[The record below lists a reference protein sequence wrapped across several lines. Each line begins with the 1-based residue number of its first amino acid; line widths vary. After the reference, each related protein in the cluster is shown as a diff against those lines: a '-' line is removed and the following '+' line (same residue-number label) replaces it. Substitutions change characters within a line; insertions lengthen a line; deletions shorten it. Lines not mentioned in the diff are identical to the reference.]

1 MREFV
6 DCLIVWASTHHMQKL
21 PVPTGNPWKVTK
33 EDPAT
38 VPVPL
43 SVVIVSIKGPYTER
57 DRKLWAFLL
66 CAVWDELGVKAIHEL
81 PVTKINHVF
90 RELGGDHNSNW
101 IWDVAKRLS
110 ETKIFFEATEG
121 DERYEGIASLLSA
134 AAVGTKA
141 QKTGFLRFE
150 FPAMLIPILKDPRR
164 FARLRVH
171 FLLKLSGKYA
181 VTLYEILEAV
191 ANKNDPVLNA
201 SIDELR
207 QWLKVPEGSFKLY
220 GDFKRWVIEP
230 ALNQI
235 NRDPSGA
242 GFRVDMEPVKKGR
255 AVDKMRFTVCKT
267 DDRARME
274 SELKNSDLPLFSD
287 PVKLSPID
295 YERAREAAPGWDIY
309 HLESEWREWYE
320 KTGKI
325 PDKPGKAFVGFCK
338 QRYRKQGRP

>member
-1 MREFV
+1 MSR
-6 DCLIVWASTHHMQKL
+6 H

-33 EDPAT
+33 DDPAT

-43 SVVIVSIKGPYTER
+43 PVVIVSITGPYTER

-66 CAVWDELGVKAIHEL
+66 HAVWDELGVKPVHEL
-81 PVTKINHVF
+81 SVTKINQIF
-90 RELGGDHNSNW
+90 RDMGGQHESEW
-101 IWDVAKRLS
+101 IWESSKRL
-110 ETKIFFEATEG
+110 TKTIVEWERTES
-121 DERYEGIASLLSA
+121 DERYHGIASLFQAEITKSA
-134 AAVGTKA
+134 KEQGM
-141 QKTGFLRFE
+141 LRFA
-150 FPAMLIPILKDPRR
+150 FPPLLIPIIKEPRR

-181 VTLYEILEAV
+181 VTLYELLEGV
-191 ANKNDPVLNA
+191 ANKNDPVLIA
-201 SIDELR
+201 SIDDLR
-207 QWLKVPEGSFKLY
+207 QWLKVPTEKLIRY
-220 GDFKRWVIEP
+220 QDFRRFVLES
-230 ALNQI
+230 AVEQI

-255 AVDKMRFTVCKT
+255 AVDKIRFTVCKT

-295 YERAREAAPGWDIY
+295 YERTREAAPGWDIY
-309 HLESEWREWYE
+309 YLESEWREWYE

-325 PDKPGKAFVGFCK
+325 PDNPGKAFVGFCK

>member
-1 MREFV
+1 MK
-6 DCLIVWASTHHMQKL
+6 KL
-21 PVPTGNPWKVTK
+21 PVATGDPWKITK
-33 EDPAT
+33 EDPAR

-43 SVVIVSIKGPYTER
+43 PVVIVSVAGPYTER

-66 CAVWDELGVKAIHEL
+66 HAVWDELGVKAIHEL

-90 RELGGDHNSNW
+90 RELGGEHDAAW
-101 IWDVAKRLS
+101 IWDCAERLTQTIIRWIRTENDKRY
-110 ETKIFFEATEG
+110 K
-121 DERYEGIASLLSA
+121 GIASLFQAEVSDEA
-134 AAVGTKA
+134 KEEGI
-141 QKTGFLRFE
+141 LRFA
-150 FPAMLIPILKDPRR
+150 FPALLIPIIKEPRR

-181 VTLYEILEAV
+181 VTLYELLEAV
-191 ANKNDPVLNA
+191 ANKNDPVLIA

-242 GFRVDMEPVKKGR
+242 GFRVDMEPIKKGR
-255 AVDKMRFTVCKT
+255 AVDKIRFTVCKT

-274 SELKNSDLPLFSD
+274 SELKNSDLPLFAD
-287 PVKLSPID
+287 PVKLSTVD

-338 QRYRKQGRP
+338 QRYRRQGHP

>member
-1 MREFV
+1 MSR
-6 DCLIVWASTHHMQKL
+6 H

-33 EDPAT
+33 DDPAT

-43 SVVIVSIKGPYTER
+43 PVVIVSITGPYTER

-66 CAVWDELGVKAIHEL
+66 HAVWDELGVKTIHEL
-81 PVTKINHVF
+81 LVSNVNQVF

-101 IWDVAKRLS
+101 IWESASRLTRTIV
-110 ETKIFFEATEG
+110 EWRRTEG
-121 DERYEGIASLLSA
+121 DKRYKGISSLFGAEVSDEAKEEGI
-134 AAVGTKA
+134 
-141 QKTGFLRFE
+141 LRFH
-150 FPAMLIPILKDPRR
+150 FPPLLIPIIKEPRR

-181 VTLYEILEAV
+181 VTLYELLEGV
-191 ANKNDPVLNA
+191 TNKNDPVLIA
-201 SIDELR
+201 SIDDLR
-207 QWLKVPEGSFKLY
+207 QWLKVPTEKLIRY
-220 GDFKRWVIEP
+220 QDFRRFVLEP
-230 ALNQI
+230 AVEQI

-255 AVDKMRFTVCKT
+255 AVDKIRFTVYKT
-267 DDRARME
+267 DDRARLE

-309 HLESEWREWYE
+309 YLESEWREWYE

-338 QRYRKQGRP
+338 QRCRKQGRP

>member
-1 MREFV
+1 MN
-6 DCLIVWASTHHMQKL
+6 SQ

-43 SVVIVSIKGPYTER
+43 PVVIVGVTGPYTER

-66 CAVWDELGVKAIHEL
+66 HAVWDELGVKPIHEI
-81 PVTKINHVF
+81 PVSKINQVF
-90 RELGGDHNSNW
+90 RDVGGQHDSAW
-101 IWDVAKRLS
+101 IWDCAERLT
-110 ETKIFFEATEG
+110 ETIVRWLRTEG
-121 DERYEGIASLLSA
+121 DTRYKGISSLFGAEVSDEAKKEGI
-134 AAVGTKA
+134 
-141 QKTGFLRFE
+141 LRFA
-150 FPAMLIPILKDPRR
+150 FPALLIPIIKEPRR

-181 VTLYEILEAV
+181 VTLYELLEGV
-191 ANKNDPVLNA
+191 ANKNDPVLSA

-207 QWLKVPEGSFKLY
+207 QWLKVPEGVFTRFSNLNQKVLQ
-220 GDFKRWVIEP
+220 P

-235 NRDPSGA
+235 NHDPSGA

-255 AVDKMRFTVCKT
+255 AVDKIRFTVCKT

-309 HLESEWREWYE
+309 YLESEWREWYE

>member
-1 MREFV
+1 MK
-6 DCLIVWASTHHMQKL
+6 KL
-21 PVPTGNPWKVTK
+21 PVATGDPWKITK

-43 SVVIVSIKGPYTER
+43 PVVIVSVAGPYTER

-66 CAVWDELGVKAIHEL
+66 HAVWDELGVKAIHEL

-90 RELGGDHNSNW
+90 RELGGEHDAAW
-101 IWDVAKRLS
+101 IWDCAERLTQTIIRWIRTENDKRY
-110 ETKIFFEATEG
+110 K
-121 DERYEGIASLLSA
+121 GIASLFQAEVSDEA
-134 AAVGTKA
+134 KEEGI
-141 QKTGFLRFE
+141 LRFA
-150 FPAMLIPILKDPRR
+150 FPALLIPIIKEPRR

-181 VTLYEILEAV
+181 VTLYELLEAV
-191 ANKNDPVLNA
+191 ANKNDPVLIA

-242 GFRVDMEPVKKGR
+242 GFRVDMEPIKKGR
-255 AVDKMRFTVCKT
+255 AVDKIRFTVCKT

-274 SELKNSDLPLFSD
+274 SELKNSDLPLFAD
-287 PVKLSPID
+287 PVKLSTVD

-338 QRYRKQGRP
+338 QRYRKQGHP

>member
-1 MREFV
+1 MK
-6 DCLIVWASTHHMQKL
+6 KL
-21 PVPTGNPWKVTK
+21 PVATGDPWKITK

-43 SVVIVSIKGPYTER
+43 PVVIVSVAGPYTER

-66 CAVWDELGVKAIHEL
+66 HAVWDELGVKAIHEL

-90 RELGGDHNSNW
+90 RELGGEHDAVW
-101 IWDVAKRLS
+101 IWDCAERLTQTIIRWIRTENDKRYKGISSLFGAEVSDEAK
-110 ETKIFFEATEG
+110 E
-121 DERYEGIASLLSA
+121 EGI
-134 AAVGTKA
+134 
-141 QKTGFLRFE
+141 LRFH
-150 FPAMLIPILKDPRR
+150 FPPLLIPIIKDPRR

-181 VTLYEILEAV
+181 VTLYELLEAV
-191 ANKNDPVLNA
+191 ANKNDPVLIA

-255 AVDKMRFTVCKT
+255 AVDKIRFTVYKT

-274 SELKNSDLPLFSD
+274 SELKNSDLPLFAD
-287 PVKLSPID
+287 PVKLSTVD
-295 YERAREAAPGWDIY
+295 YERAREVAPGWDIY
-309 HLESEWREWYE
+309 HLESEWREWYG